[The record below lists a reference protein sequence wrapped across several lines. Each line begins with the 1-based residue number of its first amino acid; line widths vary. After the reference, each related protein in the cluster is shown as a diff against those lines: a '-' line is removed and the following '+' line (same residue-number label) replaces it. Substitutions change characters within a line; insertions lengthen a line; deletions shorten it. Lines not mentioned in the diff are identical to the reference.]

1 MAEVVKFPG
10 MRWHPVTGANQVFQS
25 AEEVPEGYLD
35 YHPSNPPE
43 GAKEAETV
51 KETATALPM
60 SREEIVKELSDG
72 GIAFKANAKT
82 EKLYSLLVEAVKT
95 HLTASEIEFPETAN
109 GPELLALV
117 PKPE

>member
-1 MAEVVKFPG
+1 MAEVAKFPG
-10 MRWHPVTGANQVFQS
+10 MRWHPTTGENQVFQS
-25 AEEVPEGYLD
+25 AEDVPEGYLD

-43 GAKEAETV
+43 GAEPV
-51 KETATALPM
+51 KAAPDALPM
-60 SREEIVKELSDG
+60 SREEIVKELSEG

-82 EKLYSLLVEAVKT
+82 EKLYGVLVEAVKA